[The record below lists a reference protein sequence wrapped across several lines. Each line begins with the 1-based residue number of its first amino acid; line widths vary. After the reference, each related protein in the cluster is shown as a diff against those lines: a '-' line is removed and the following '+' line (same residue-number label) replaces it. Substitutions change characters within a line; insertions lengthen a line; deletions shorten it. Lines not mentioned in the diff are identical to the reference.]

1 MNIYLRLTSSKIAA
15 YFIILCS
22 AIYGLLYEGGST
34 MISGFT
40 IGAGIIVN
48 KQYQDRK
55 EFLKDVNK

>member
-1 MNIYLRLTSSKIAA
+1 MSIYLRITSSKLAA

-22 AIYGLLYEGGST
+22 AIYGLLYDNGST

-40 IGAGIIVN
+40 IGAGIIAN